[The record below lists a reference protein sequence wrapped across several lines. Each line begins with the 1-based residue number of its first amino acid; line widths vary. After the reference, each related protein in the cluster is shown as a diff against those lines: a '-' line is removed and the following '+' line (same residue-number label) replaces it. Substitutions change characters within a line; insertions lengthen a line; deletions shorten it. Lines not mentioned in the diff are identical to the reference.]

1 MSGTRGEGLG
11 RVFNV
16 LAVADNVY
24 INLRDYGAVTFVG
37 QLDAG
42 DTFTVTEATTLAGG
56 SAAVLA
62 TVTQFYTAAKAG
74 TGAWAKTTQ
83 AAASTV
89 VTSDS
94 KQCAFT
100 VTEDELS
107 AGFDYIKCAST
118 STGTVTAI
126 LHDLKVQRT
135 PANLAIMS
143 A

>member
-1 MSGTRGEGLG
+1 MPGTRGEGLG
-11 RVFNV
+11 RIFNV
-16 LAVADNVY
+16 LAVADDIY
-24 INLRDYGAVTFVG
+24 LNLRDYGAVTFIG

-42 DTFTVTEATTLAGG
+42 DTFTVTEAKTLAGG
-56 SAAVLA
+56 NAAVLT

-74 TGAWAKTTQ
+74 TGAWSKTTQ

-89 VTSDS
+89 VTASS
-94 KQCAFT
+94 IQCAINI
-100 VTEDELS
+100 TEDELS
-107 AGFDYIKCAST
+107 ADFDYIKVAST